1 MVDREENVYNAECK
15 KNYIKVQNVAKCMVK
30 KTKEYGVRV
39 ESLDIRNLCLRV
51 QNLIY
56 SSYSSPTRSIV

>member
-1 MVDREENVYNAECK
+1 MYTKQNA

-39 ESLDIRNLCLRV
+39 ESPEIINLSLRV

-56 SSYSSPTRSIV
+56 T

>member
-39 ESLDIRNLCLRV
+39 
-51 QNLIY
+51 
-56 SSYSSPTRSIV
+56 